1 MKHSK
6 IKVFF
11 WSQEACSCI
20 KIPPNKLTSME
31 TMEAFAKVA
40 KMRYQTTSHF
50 DGWVIGKL
58 SL

>member
-1 MKHSK
+1 
-6 IKVFF
+6 
-11 WSQEACSCI
+11 
-20 KIPPNKLTSME
+20 ME